1 MSAKMET
8 PADTNH
14 CTEKSVLWLVSVFYL
29 NGGMAWRR
37 GKNPNKIA
45 QERSERFWRQMMG
58 TKIGKH

>member
-29 NGGMAWRR
+29 NGGMA
-37 GKNPNKIA
+37 
-45 QERSERFWRQMMG
+45 
-58 TKIGKH
+58 